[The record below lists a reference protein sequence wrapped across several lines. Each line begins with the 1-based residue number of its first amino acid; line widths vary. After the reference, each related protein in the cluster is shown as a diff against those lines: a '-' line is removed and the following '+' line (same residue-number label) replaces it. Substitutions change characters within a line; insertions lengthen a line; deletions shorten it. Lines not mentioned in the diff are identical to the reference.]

1 MERFIQ
7 IVYGLVLLLA
17 IVFILQN
24 LENVRVRFLFMA
36 LELPI
41 IVLMLGMFILGFAAD
56 RIFFRKKE
64 KHTS

>member
-7 IVYGLVLLLA
+7 IIYGLVLLLA

-56 RIFFRKKE
+56 RIFFRKRE
-64 KHTS
+64 KQAS

>member
-7 IVYGLVLLLA
+7 IIYGLVLLLA

-56 RIFFRKKE
+56 RIFFRKRE
-64 KHTS
+64 KQTS